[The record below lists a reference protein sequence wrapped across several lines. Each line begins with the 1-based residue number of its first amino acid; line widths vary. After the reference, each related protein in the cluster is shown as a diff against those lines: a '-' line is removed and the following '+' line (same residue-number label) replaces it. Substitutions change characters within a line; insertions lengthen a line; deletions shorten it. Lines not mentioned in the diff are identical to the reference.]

1 MNRQELEGCVANLT
15 RDFFR
20 AKLRLQP
27 ESLEVL
33 ATRNL
38 LLVRVKGFLRQAD
51 RAMMKRSSSQRAVEG
66 FYVRVFDQLTPL
78 IQAGIGARGG
88 LDLLDFETL
97 LNFPHDRCVFV
108 WSLRVAEGGGLPAA
122 HESERAEAS
131 AYGSA

>member
-1 MNRQELEGCVANLT
+1 MNRQELERCVANLT

-33 ATRNL
+33 ATRDL

-51 RAMMKRSSSQRAVEG
+51 RAMMKRSSFQRAIEDS
-66 FYVRVFDQLTPL
+66 YVRVFDQLTPL

-97 LNFPHDRCVFV
+97 LNLPRDRCVFV

-122 HESERAEAS
+122 HGSERAAAP
-131 AYGSA
+131 AYGSP